1 MEHLMWLGINS
12 EESIIHLHSVDAM
25 SILPFIRGRDFQITE
40 MWGYKNNIEKDLLW
54 KDEERLWV
62 RKNHF
67 IEIASLIEEDE
78 YENISSITINFDNGD
93 ELNFCYGQ
101 LGVKISD
108 SKLLKTCTLKLLE
121 QYGYYAANEIWKFV
135 SQQNCDMPIYYL
147 LGMDKKDINDS
158 LKETKIHNQNCN
170 DKLNNILER
179 MKIHGHECDL
189 EIKANIIKS
198 K

>member
-1 MEHLMWLGINS
+1 MEHLMWFGISS

-40 MWGYKNNIEKDLLW
+40 MWGSKNNNEKDLLW

-62 RKNHF
+62 KKNHF
-67 IEIASLIEEDE
+67 IEIALLIEEDE
-78 YENISSITINFDNGD
+78 YEKISSITINFDNGD

-121 QYGYYAANEIWKFV
+121 QYGYYAANEIWNLV

-147 LGMDKKDINDS
+147 LAMEEKDILNS
-158 LKETKIHNQNCN
+158 LEETRIQNLMCNQNE
-170 DKLNNILER
+170 NNILEK
-179 MKIHGHECDL
+179 MKIHGHKCNL
-189 EIKANIIKS
+189 KI
-198 K
+198 

>member
-1 MEHLMWLGINS
+1 MEHLMWFGINS
-12 EESIIHLHSVDAM
+12 KKNIINLHSVDAM

-40 MWGYKNNIEKDLLW
+40 MWGYKKNNEKVLHW

-62 RKNHF
+62 RQNHF

-108 SKLLKTCTLKLLE
+108 SKLLKKCTLKLLE
-121 QYGYYAANEIWKFV
+121 QYGYYAANEIWNFV

-147 LGMDKKDINDS
+147 LGMEDKDILNS
-158 LKETKIHNQNCN
+158 LEETRIHN
-170 DKLNNILER
+170 LNYNEKMKNILER
-179 MKIHGHECDL
+179 MEINGQECNLKI
-189 EIKANIIKS
+189 
-198 K
+198 